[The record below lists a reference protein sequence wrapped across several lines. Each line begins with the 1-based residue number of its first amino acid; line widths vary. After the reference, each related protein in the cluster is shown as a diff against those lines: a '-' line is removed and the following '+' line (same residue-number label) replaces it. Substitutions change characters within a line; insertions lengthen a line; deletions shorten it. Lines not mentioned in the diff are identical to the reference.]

1 MNTRKEQVKELVDG
15 FQSFSRSMA
24 FRPGIIRHAPRITP
38 SQWGVLMMIEGRSGI
53 TVKDIAKTLSIT
65 SSAATQLVDGLV
77 TSGYVVREEHAEDR
91 RKVTLSLSSKTK
103 RQVEKMKNES
113 IEQFLK
119 FFEVFSDQEFGQFVS
134 LHQKLFERHQIS
146 KETI

>member
-1 MNTRKEQVKELVDG
+1 MNVRKEQVKELVDG
-15 FQSFSRSMA
+15 FQSFSRNMA

-53 TVKDIAKTLSIT
+53 TVKDIAKTLNIT
-65 SSAATQLVDGLV
+65 SSAATQLIDGLV
-77 TSGYVVREEHAEDR
+77 TSGYVGREEHAEDR

-119 FFEVFSDQEFGQFVS
+119 FFEVFSDREFRQFVS

>member
-1 MNTRKEQVKELVDG
+1 MSPRKEQVKKLVDG
-15 FQSFSRSMA
+15 LQSFSRSMA
-24 FRPGIIRHAPRITP
+24 FRPGITRHTPRITP
-38 SQWGVLMMIEGRSGI
+38 SQWGVLMMIEGRSGS
-53 TVKDIAKTLSIT
+53 TVKDIARALGIT

-91 RKVTLSLSSKTK
+91 RKVTLTLSNKTK

-119 FFEVFSDQEFGQFVS
+119 FFEVFTDEEFGQFMS
-134 LHQKLFERHQIS
+134 LHQKLFERHLTS